1 MDTQKKEA
9 QDKIDQLKK
18 DSQTKNEDLITDS

>member
-1 MDTQKKEA
+1 MDTQKKED